1 MQVEM
6 RKREQELLAKIK
18 EQQKELDAVKA
29 EKTKVEKELT
39 KQEREREN
47 DRRLYYEKEREIER
61 QRMESERLERQKSV
75 EHEPYRKPQYERVLT
90 REKASPA
97 HLRGRRPP
105 SLVSSENDEEVK
117 QISLISQQRNMLF
130 SPESASSSTHA
141 PVKIIPIDIIRSDE
155 RQSPTQTESC
165 SALPPTLAR
174 SVRDSPPRPNK
185 TKDND
190 LHRKPS
196 FSRSRLDDLSTPKSA
211 PTADSL
217 KRSQSF
223 RIKRDNIHVPK
234 VPQSPTLHRRSN
246 EGKRDGR
253 NAHIQRTPSFRRKLE
268 SSSSSAG
275 AQEPRNS
282 STSRTAPT
290 AAVNVFTS
298 PVLALQKLD
307 LTQQYLCKL
316 LIILN
321 LLIFLGG
328 IPASITLN

>member
-47 DRRLYYEKEREIER
+47 DRRLYYEKEREIVR
-61 QRMESERLERQKSV
+61 QREESERLERQKSV

-117 QISLISQQRNMLF
+117 QISSISQQRSLLF
-130 SPESASSSTHA
+130 RPESPSLKSSHNGFTQE
-141 PVKIIPIDIIRSDE
+141 PVKIIPIDIIKSDD
-155 RQSPTQTESC
+155 RQSHTEPQC
-165 SALPPTLAR
+165 ALPPTLSR
-174 SVRDSPPRPNK
+174 SVRTSPPRPNK

-190 LHRKPS
+190 LQRKPS
-196 FSRSRLDDLSTPKSA
+196 FSRSRLDDLSAPK
-211 PTADSL
+211 PLHTADSL
-217 KRSQSF
+217 KRSSSF
-223 RIKRDNIHVPK
+223 RIKRDNINTPK

-246 EGKRDGR
+246 EGKREGR
-253 NAHIQRTPSFRRKLE
+253 NTPSSVNLQRTSSFRKKLE
-268 SSSSSAG
+268 TVD
-275 AQEPRNS
+275 QESKNS
-282 STSRTAPT
+282 SRAAPPT
-290 AAVNVFTS
+290 GVNV
-298 PVLALQKLD
+298 
-307 LTQQYLCKL
+307 
-316 LIILN
+316 
-321 LLIFLGG
+321 
-328 IPASITLN
+328 

>member
-61 QRMESERLERQKSV
+61 QRVESERLERQKSV

-130 SPESASSSTHA
+130 SPASDT
-141 PVKIIPIDIIRSDE
+141 VKIVPIDIIRSDE
-155 RQSPTQTESC
+155 RREPSPTQPEPC
-165 SALPPTLAR
+165 SAAPPTLAR
-174 SVRDSPPRPNK
+174 SVRASPPRPNK
-185 TKDND
+185 TKDNE

-196 FSRSRLDDLSTPKSA
+196 FSRSRLDDLSTPKST

-223 RIKRDNIHVPK
+223 RIKRDNINVPR

-246 EGKRDGR
+246 EGKREGK
-253 NAHIQRTPSFRRKLE
+253 NALSSINLQRTPSFRRKLE
-268 SSSSSAG
+268 ASSSSTG
-275 AQEPRNS
+275 AQEPRNTS
-282 STSRTAPT
+282 SSSSRTAPT
-290 AAVNVFTS
+290 TGVNVFNSAEVGPNIS
-298 PVLALQKLD
+298 PTISMQITNNNLHPSI
-307 LTQQYLCKL
+307 YL
-316 LIILN
+316 
-321 LLIFLGG
+321 
-328 IPASITLN
+328 